1 MDSLVHG
8 FLEPGTLECW
18 KDGVRES
25 WAFGTS
31 NLAPCNLNALLS
43 RLESDNPVKN
53 PEPVTFWICRVDPLR
68 WFIAHSAQ
76 TVCIFWFALHCAGHF
91 VAVEYN
97 QDPYK
102 SGTLML
108 GTLNPGN
115 LEPQGPWQSRTLENL
130 GTLPH
135 NMASLEPWSLLLSS
149 QTGLS
154 SFD

>member
-1 MDSLVHG
+1 MFAFF
-8 FLEPGTLECW
+8 FLCGT
-18 KDGVRES
+18 
-25 WAFGTS
+25 
-31 NLAPCNLNALLS
+31 
-43 RLESDNPVKN
+43 
-53 PEPVTFWICRVDPLR
+53 
-68 WFIAHSAQ
+68 
-76 TVCIFWFALHCAGHF
+76 GHF
-91 VAVEYN
+91 VVDDSN